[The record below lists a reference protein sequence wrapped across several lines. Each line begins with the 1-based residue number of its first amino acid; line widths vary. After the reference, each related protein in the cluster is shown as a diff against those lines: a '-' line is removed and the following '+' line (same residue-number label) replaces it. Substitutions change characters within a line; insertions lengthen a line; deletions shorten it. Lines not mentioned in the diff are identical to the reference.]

1 MIKIFR
7 QWLDRHFSDPQLVML
22 GFLLVVGFV
31 LIFFLGRLLMPML
44 AALVIAYVLDGMAQF
59 LERIKVP
66 RFPAVLIVFV
76 IFLAS
81 VLVLLIWLLPL
92 ISRQIAQ
99 LIQLMPSMIV
109 TAKRGLM
116 GLAERYPEFIT
127 EAQINRLLGF
137 VGPELSTLG
146 QNIVSWSL
154 ASVRGLITV
163 LVYLVLVP
171 LMVFFFLKDK
181 VLIIGWFTGFLPEHR
196 GVANQVWHEVN
207 SQLGNYIRGKMWEI
221 LIVWSVSYV
230 TFTIIDLQFSL
241 LVSMFV
247 GLSVLVPYIG
257 ATVMYLPVTLIAFF
271 QWGWGADFLYAILA
285 YTVIQ
290 FLDGNLLVPLLL
302 SEVVNVHPVA
312 IIAAVLIFGGLWGVV
327 GLFFAIP
334 LATLIHSVI
343 KAWGQRQTRNAPP
356 EGPQSIPAQGE

>member
-1 MIKIFR
+1 MFKIFR
-7 QWLDRHFSDPQLVML
+7 DWLDRHFSDPQLVIL
-22 GFLLVVGFV
+22 GFLLVLGFV
-31 LIFFLGRLLMPML
+31 MIFLLGRILMPML
-44 AALVIAYVLDGMAQF
+44 AAIVIAYILDGMAQR
-59 LERIKVP
+59 LQGIKIP
-66 RFPAVLIVFV
+66 RFAAVLIVFL
-76 IFLAS
+76 IFITS

-109 TAKRGLM
+109 AAKKGLM
-116 GLAERYPEFIT
+116 GLTVRYPEFIS
-127 EAQINRLLGF
+127 EAQINRVIGF
-137 VGPELSTLG
+137 IGPELSNLG
-146 QNIVSWSL
+146 QNLVSWSL
-154 ASVRGLITV
+154 ASVRGLIAI
-163 LVYLVLVP
+163 LIYLILVP

-181 VLIIGWFTGFLPEHR
+181 DLIIAWLTGFLPDNR
-196 GVANQVWHEVN
+196 GLADQVWSEVN
-207 SQLGNYIRGKMWEI
+207 HQLGNYIRGKLWEI

-230 TFTIIDLQFSL
+230 AFTILKMQFAL

-247 GLSVLVPYIG
+247 GLSVLIPYVG

-271 QWGWGADFLYAILA
+271 QWGWGAEFLYALLV
-285 YTVIQ
+285 YSVIQ

-312 IIAAVLIFGGLWGVV
+312 IIAAVLFFGGLWGVV

-343 KAWGQRQTRNAPP
+343 KAWERRQLSNLA
-356 EGPQSIPAQGE
+356 EAELNEAKISQ

>member
-7 QWLDRHFSDPQLVML
+7 EWRDRHFSDPQLMIL

-31 LIFFLGRLLMPML
+31 LIFFLGRILMPML
-44 AALVIAYVLDGMAQF
+44 AAIVIAYLLDGMAQG
-59 LERIKVP
+59 LGRIKIP
-66 RFPAVLIVFV
+66 RYPAVLIVFL
-76 IFLAS
+76 IFITS

-99 LIQLMPSMIV
+99 LLQLMPSMIV
-109 TAKRGLM
+109 AAKKGLM
-116 GLAERYPEFIT
+116 GLTVRYPEFVT

-137 VGPELSTLG
+137 IGPELSNLG
-146 QNIVSWSL
+146 QNLLTWSL

-181 VLIIGWFTGFLPEHR
+181 ELIINWFTGFLPRDR
-196 GVANQVWHEVN
+196 GLANEVWAEVN
-207 SQLGNYIRGKMWEI
+207 HQLANYIRGKIWEI
-221 LIVWSVSYV
+221 LIVWSASYV
-230 TFTIIDLQFSL
+230 AFTILEMQFAL
-241 LVSMFV
+241 LVSLFV
-247 GLSVLVPYIG
+247 GLSVLVPYVG
-257 ATVMYLPVTLIAFF
+257 ATVMYLPVTLIAYF
-271 QWGWGADFLYAILA
+271 QWGWGADFLYALLV
-285 YTVIQ
+285 YSVIQ

-312 IIAAVLIFGGLWGVV
+312 IIAAVLLFGGLWGVV

-343 KAWGQRQTRNAPP
+343 KAWGRQQAGQQENSESSTPP
-356 EGPQSIPAQGE
+356 E